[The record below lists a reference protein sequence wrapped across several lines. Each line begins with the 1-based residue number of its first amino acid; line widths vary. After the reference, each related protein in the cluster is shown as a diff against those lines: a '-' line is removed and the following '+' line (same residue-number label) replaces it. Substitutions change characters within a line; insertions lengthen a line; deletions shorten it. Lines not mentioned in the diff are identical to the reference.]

1 MRSALSVGFIV
12 TFFSIALVA
21 SLARSEST
29 EDLLIRLLIKK
40 GVLTNEEVQA
50 LKKEAEV
57 MLPLPLESQPAVQD
71 AVDTLRDEV
80 RQEFGRRDEE
90 SIALSLK
97 VEGEGR
103 WLGQRD
109 VKNKKSGFTSDLF
122 LRRAE
127 LGIEAKLV
135 DFLQGRV
142 VLTSEWLG
150 TQKTDHG
157 QTADASLTV
166 DEATLTITN
175 ERFPLFYGVVGKRTQ
190 PFGAFFSRL
199 VTDSMSQ
206 DAYEVKQV
214 GATLGFRHQ
223 GTDRASW
230 GKNLSFTLYRG
241 EDQLNH
247 FFESGLFD
255 ADAVVRSTSAGLRR
269 ETKQVSSFIFASNL
283 SPFKDLTLGTAYLSE
298 PGESRRNQTATI
310 WAGYSRG
317 RMSMEAEFFTAL
329 SRERYVLGRTSERF
343 SESFKEKMLVLG
355 LAYRPTKALELA
367 TRYGH
372 LWDGGLAE
380 QAKCWSVR
388 NRFSAG
394 AGYTLYERGDIGV
407 QILGE
412 YRFTDYR
419 RGGSGREFAAPNANG
434 VFTKLVVSYK

>member
-1 MRSALSVGFIV
+1 MR
-12 TFFSIALVA
+12 
-21 SLARSEST
+21 
-29 EDLLIRLLIKK
+29 
-40 GVLTNEEVQA
+40 
-50 LKKEAEV
+50 
-57 MLPLPLESQPAVQD
+57 PLPPESQPAVQD

-127 LGIEAKLV
+127 LGLEAKLV

-157 QTADASLTV
+157 QAADASLTV

-199 VTDSMSQ
+199 VTDPMSQ

-214 GATLGFRHQ
+214 GVTLGFRHQ
-223 GTDRASW
+223 GTDMASW
-230 GKNLSFTLYRG
+230 GKNFSLTFYRG

-255 ADAVVRSTSAGLRR
+255 AGAVVRSTSAGLRR
-269 ETKQVSSFIFASNL
+269 ETKRVSSFVFASSL
-283 SPFKDLTLGTAYLSE
+283 APFKDLILGTAYLSE
-298 PGESRRNQTATI
+298 PGDGRRNQTGAI
-310 WAGYSRG
+310 WAGYNWG
-317 RMSMEAEFFTAL
+317 RLSMEAEFFTAL
-329 SRERYVLGRTSERF
+329 SRERYVLERTGERYR
-343 SESFKEKMLVLG
+343 EPFKEKMLLLG
-355 LAYRPTKALELA
+355 LAYRPMNALELA

-372 LWDGGLAE
+372 LWDDGLADR
-380 QAKCWSVR
+380 AKSWSVR
-388 NRFSAG
+388 NRFSIG
-394 AGYTLYERGDIGV
+394 SGYTIYERGDIGV

-419 RGGSGREFAAPNANG
+419 KGGSGREVVAPNENG
-434 VFTKLVVSYK
+434 LFTKLSISYK